1 MQVFADLKSGEHPSK
16 FASQQTYHQPFL
28 ISTQAQKTQSNL
40 FFTSQS
46 LIVNSTEKVIG
57 CFWAVGTV
65 QKNLL
70 VTKMYFIWVS
80 LNFAWKYYYWG
91 KHFYPLL
98 RRACLFLCSSR
109 PHEGLAICKA
119 KTVPSF
125 LMLQWNL
132 NMMKCQQTGRM
143 CLL

>member
-70 VTKMYFIWVS
+70 VTKMYFECHWI
-80 LNFAWKYYYWG
+80 L
-91 KHFYPLL
+91 
-98 RRACLFLCSSR
+98 
-109 PHEGLAICKA
+109 HESITIEKNIFIPFSDGPAFFC
-119 KTVPSF
+119 VHPGP
-125 LMLQWNL
+125 
-132 NMMKCQQTGRM
+132 MKV
-143 CLL
+143 